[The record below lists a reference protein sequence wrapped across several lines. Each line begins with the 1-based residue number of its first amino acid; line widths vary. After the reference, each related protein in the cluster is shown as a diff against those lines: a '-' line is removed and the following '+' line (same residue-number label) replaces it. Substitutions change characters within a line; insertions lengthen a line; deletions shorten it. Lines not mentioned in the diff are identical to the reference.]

1 MNRKLYYFVL
11 GISITLI
18 ATYGI
23 INILANGNQLSQL
36 IIFIGLFALGI
47 GLNVCGVRAKK
58 VKKPEFQPGIINLN
72 GERKLHE
79 LDNLGA

>member
-1 MNRKLYYFVL
+1 MNRKFNYFVL
-11 GISITLI
+11 GIPITLI

-23 INILANGNQLSQL
+23 FNILANRNQLSQL
-36 IIFIGLFALGI
+36 IAFIGLFALGM

-79 LDNLGA
+79 LEHYDA